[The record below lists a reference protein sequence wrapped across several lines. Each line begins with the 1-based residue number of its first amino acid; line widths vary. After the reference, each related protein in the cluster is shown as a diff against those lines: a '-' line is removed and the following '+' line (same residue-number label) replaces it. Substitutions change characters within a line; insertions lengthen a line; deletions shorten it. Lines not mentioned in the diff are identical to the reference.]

1 MRITSDIAYNNLLR
15 DIERISERMS
25 TTQTQISSG
34 KKLNKPSDDPVAVSD
49 VIRIQAE
56 QGEIKQYQDNLATA
70 KSRLNF
76 ADATLQGVETMIERV
91 RNLALSSLSDLTN
104 ANLHTPEISGLRDQ
118 LLTAANSTIDG
129 QFMFAGSNVDS
140 PAYTQAS
147 NGTVTY
153 NGNSDAVRVQIGRAA
168 TLQVGVPGSDI
179 FSGTVDVFAT
189 VQNLMTAMNSGDKAG
204 IAAEVTK
211 LEQFSSVVSS
221 ALGKVGGLVNVAQS
235 VDSELTQYSL
245 GRTEQRSRLEDTD
258 LAAALTDYT
267 QAETALKATT
277 AVGAR
282 ISNIS
287 ILDYLS

>member
-1 MRITSDIAYNNLLR
+1 MRVTSDIAYNNLLR
-15 DIERISERMS
+15 DIERISERMQI
-25 TTQTQISSG
+25 TQLQIASG
-34 KKLNKPSDDPVAVSD
+34 KRLNKPSDDPGAVSD

-56 QGEIKQYQDNLATA
+56 QGEISQYQDNIATA
-70 KSRLNF
+70 KSRLNY
-76 ADATLQGVETMIERV
+76 ADATLQGVETMVERV
-91 RNLALSSLSDLTN
+91 RNLALMSLGNISN
-104 ANLHTPEISGLRDQ
+104 ASLHTAEISGLRDQ
-118 LLTAANSTIDG
+118 LLSAANSTIDG

-153 NGNSDAVRVQIGRAA
+153 NGNTDVVRVQIGRTA
-168 TLQVGVPGSDI
+168 TLQVQVPGSDV
-179 FSGTVDVFAT
+179 FTGTVDIFAT
-189 VQNLMTAMNSGDKAG
+189 IQNVMTAMNAGDKAA

-211 LEQFSSVVSS
+211 LEQFSSVIGNT
-221 ALGKVGGLVNVAQS
+221 LGKVGGLINVAQS
-235 VDSELTQYSL
+235 VASDLTQYSL
-245 GRTEQRSRLEDTD
+245 GRTAQRSRLEDVD

-267 QAETALKATT
+267 QAETALRAAT

>member
-15 DIERISERMS
+15 DIERISERMQD
-25 TTQTQISSG
+25 TQLQISSG
-34 KKLNKPSDDPVAVSD
+34 KKLNKPSDDPVAVCD

-56 QGEIKQYQDNLATA
+56 QSEVAQYQDNLATA

-76 ADATLQGVETMIERV
+76 ADSTLQGVETMIERV
-91 RNLALSSLSDLTN
+91 RSLALVSMSNLTT
-104 ANLHTPEISGLRDQ
+104 ANVYTAEISGLRDQ
-118 LLTAANSTIDG
+118 LLAAANNTIDG
-129 QFMFAGSNVDS
+129 QFMFAGSNVDT

-153 NGNSDAVRVQIGRAA
+153 SGNTDVVRLQIGRSA
-168 TLQVGVPGSDI
+168 TLQVQLPGSDI
-179 FSGTVDVFAT
+179 FTGTVDIFDT
-189 VQNLMTAMNSGDKAG
+189 IQTLMADMNAGNKAG
-204 IAAEVTK
+204 IAAGVTK
-211 LEQFSSVVSS
+211 LEQFSGVIGN

-235 VDSELTQYSL
+235 VEADLSKYSL

-258 LAAALTDYT
+258 MAAALTDYT
-267 QAETALKATT
+267 QAETALRAAT

>member
-1 MRITSDIAYNNLLR
+1 MRITNDIAYNNLLR
-15 DIERISERMS
+15 DIERISERMQN
-25 TTQTQISSG
+25 TQNQISSG
-34 KKLNKPSDDPVAVSD
+34 KKLNKPSDDPAAVSD

-56 QGEIKQYQDNLATA
+56 QGEIKQYQDNIGTA

-91 RNLALSSLSDLTN
+91 RSLALSSMSDLTN
-104 ANLHTPEISGLRDQ
+104 ASLHTPEISGLRDQ

-147 NGTVTY
+147 NGTITY
-153 NGNSDAVRVQIGRAA
+153 NGNSDVVRLQIGRAA
-168 TLQVGVPGSDI
+168 TLQVAVPGSDV
-179 FSGTVDVFAT
+179 FTGPVDIFAT
-189 VQNLMTAMNSGDKAG
+189 IQNVMTAMNSGDKAG
-204 IAAEVTK
+204 IAAEVAK
-211 LEQFSSVVSS
+211 LEQFSSVVSG
-221 ALGKVGGLVNVAQS
+221 ALAKVGGLVNVAQS

-258 LAAALTDYT
+258 LAVALTDYT
-267 QAETALKATT
+267 QAETALKAAT

>member
-1 MRITSDIAYNNLLR
+1 MRITSEIAYNNLLR
-15 DIERISERMS
+15 DIERISERMQN
-25 TTQTQISSG
+25 TQTQISSG

-56 QGEIKQYQDNLATA
+56 QTEIKQYQDNLATA

-76 ADATLQGVETMIERV
+76 ADATLQGVETIVERV
-91 RNLALSSLSDLTN
+91 RSLALMSMSDLST
-104 ANLHTPEISGLRDQ
+104 ASLHTPEISGLKDQ
-118 LLTAANSTIDG
+118 LLAAANSTIDG
-129 QFMFAGSNVDS
+129 QFMFAGSNVDT
-140 PAYTQAS
+140 PAYTQAT

-153 NGNSDAVRVQIGRAA
+153 NGNTDVVKLQIGRAA
-168 TLQVGVPGSDI
+168 TLQVALPGSDVFTGSI
-179 FSGTVDVFAT
+179 DIFAT
-189 VQNLMTAMNSGDKAG
+189 IQNVMTAMNAGDKAA

-211 LEQFSSVVSS
+211 LEQFSSVIGS

-258 LAAALTDYT
+258 LAAALTDYS
-267 QAETALKATT
+267 QAETALRAAT

-287 ILDYLS
+287 ILDYL

>member
-267 QAETALKATT
+267 QAETALKAAT

>member
-1 MRITSDIAYNNLLR
+1 MRITSDVAYTNLLR
-15 DIERISERMS
+15 DIERISERM
-25 TTQTQISSG
+25 QNAQFQISSG
-34 KKLNKPSDDPVAVSD
+34 KKLSRPSDDPVAVSD

-56 QGEIKQYQDNLATA
+56 QSEISQYRDNLAIA

-76 ADATLQGVETMIERV
+76 ADATLQGVETVIDRV
-91 RNLALSSLSDLTN
+91 RSLALSSMNNIST
-104 ANLHTPEISGLRDQ
+104 ASLHTSEISGLRDQ
-118 LLTAANSTIDG
+118 LLASANSTVDG
-129 QFMFAGSNVDS
+129 QFMFAGSNVDT

-153 NGNSDAVRVQIGRAA
+153 NGNADVVRLQTGRSA
-168 TLQVGVPGSDI
+168 TLQVHLPGSDV
-179 FSGTVDVFAT
+179 FTGTVDIFAT
-189 VQNLMTAMNSGDKAG
+189 VQNLMAAMTSGNKAG

-211 LEQFSSVVSS
+211 LEQFSAVIGS

-235 VDSELTQYSL
+235 IDSDLAHYSL
-245 GRTEQRSRLEDTD
+245 GRTEQRSRLEDAD

-267 QAETALKATT
+267 QAETALKAAT

-287 ILDYLS
+287 ILDYLR

>member
-15 DIERISERMS
+15 DIERIAERMQN
-25 TTQTQISSG
+25 TQYQISSG
-34 KKLNKPSDDPVAVSD
+34 KKLNKPSDDPRAVSD

-56 QGEIKQYQDNLATA
+56 QSEIKQYQDNIATA

-76 ADATLQGVETMIERV
+76 ADSTLQGVVTLIDRI
-91 RNLALSSLSDLTN
+91 RSLGLSSMS
-104 ANLHTPEISGLRDQ
+104 NLPTAGLHVSEISGLRDQ
-118 LLTAANSTIDG
+118 ILTAANSTIDG
-129 QFMFAGSNVDS
+129 QFMFAGSNVDA
-140 PAYTQAS
+140 PAYTKAS

-153 NGNSDAVRVQIGRAA
+153 NGNSDVVSLQIGRSA
-168 TLQVGVPGSDI
+168 TLQVHVPGSDI
-179 FSGTVDVFAT
+179 FTGTVDVFAT
-189 VQNLMTAMNSGDKAG
+189 IQNLMTAMNAG
-204 IAAEVTK
+204 NQPAIDAEVRN
-211 LEQFSSVVSS
+211 LEQFASVLGN

-235 VDSELTQYSL
+235 VNADLTSYSL
-245 GRTEQRSRLEDTD
+245 GRTEQRSRLEDAD

-267 QAETALKATT
+267 QAETALRAAT